1 MANQKK
7 FEAAIEIGGR
17 IKSSLDNSVNKVSKE
32 FRSLEKAGVRAA
44 TKIDNKFTYLGS
56 HIKGKLVGNIKRVTG
71 ALGRMGLATKALGG
85 SALVFAGIGL
95 SVKAAKNSIEEYEK
109 SLGGLSTQQLET
121 SLRNNP
127 NIAKRGESE
136 VRAQLEAVDSL
147 SREYQDLSAIKKS
160 SLKEGFSELAR
171 YGFGAKE
178 MSWMSPAFTDYL
190 AGTKG
195 TKTTEDDARE
205 FAQKVGRAIYSGEL
219 GRLQRQFSF
228 TNEEAKL
235 FKGWKSAEK
244 RINLLTKGIEKLHKD
259 NNKKLAESIPG
270 KLALSD
276 YKVAEMW
283 AEAGKKLMPI
293 KDEWHGLINDMMLN
307 LRPAID
313 WNADVIRGSFDW
325 FKEVIESLKGPEYAG
340 VWRNLNNT
348 ISEINAALGPIAGS
362 LGLITGSLGKSV
374 SPKSVSGYFG
384 NILGFID
391 WFTGGYSRRAEGK
404 RYGPAIAADAGLE
417 PNDAARAAIVS
428 VRESHGSALNASEEA
443 AITAKTV
450 KARVLY
456 VDRLAESNGI
466 AIQDSVERGVTL
478 GAENSANILKEAMEK
493 GLTSAAAQKAYMDIR
508 SMHYEGASRENV
520 LNELESPKD
529 RRDVER
535 ALSRSS
541 DDQLIPEQTPK
552 KATKH
557 ATGGI
562 FRRAHLGMVAE
573 DGPEAV
579 IPLRRDERSLGL
591 LGAAADAIGVKG
603 RSVGQTVHKTFSPS
617 VIVKVNVNDSRATEI
632 GQLVADAVSNAL
644 KNLEKEDYRESWA

>member
-17 IKSSLDNSVNKVSKE
+17 VKSSLDNSVNKVSRE

-44 TKIDNKFTYLGS
+44 TRIDNKFTYLGS
-56 HIKGKLVGNIKRVTG
+56 HIKGKLVGNIKSVTG

-95 SVKAAKNSIEEYEK
+95 SVKAAKKSIEEYEK

-147 SREYQDLSAIKKS
+147 SQEYQNLSAIKKS

-171 YGFGAKE
+171 YGFGARE
-178 MSWMSPAFTDYL
+178 MGQLSPAFTDYL

-244 RINLLTKGIEKLHKD
+244 RIALLTKGIEKLHKD
-259 NNKKLAESIPG
+259 NRQKLAESIPG

-293 KDEWHGLINDMMLN
+293 KDEWHGFINDMMLS

-325 FKEVIESLKGPEYAG
+325 IKEVTESLKSPEYAET
-340 VWRNLNNT
+340 WRDLGNT
-348 ISEINAALGPIAGS
+348 LRDINAALGPIAKS
-362 LGLITGSLGKSV
+362 LATLA
-374 SPKSVSGYFG
+374 SPKSTAGVVSNTARTINF
-384 NILGFID
+384 
-391 WFTGGYSRRAEGK
+391 FTGADSRKAEGK
-404 RYGPAIAADAGLE
+404 DYGPEIASDAGLS
-417 PNDAARAAIVS
+417 PNDAALAAIRR
-428 VRESHGSALNASEEA
+428 VRDGHGGALNALVEGP
-443 AITAKTV
+443 ITAKTV
-450 KARVLY
+450 EARTQY
-456 VDRLAESNGI
+456 AARQAEGI
-466 AIQDSVERGVTL
+466 GQSVQDSIAKGVML
-478 GAENSANILKEAMEK
+478 GVQDSANILKEAMEK
-493 GLTSAAAQKAYMDIR
+493 GLTGAAAKAYVDIV
-508 SMHYEGASRENV
+508 SMHYEGASRETV
-520 LNELESPKD
+520 LKELDSKK
-529 RRDVER
+529 RKDVEK
-535 ALSRSS
+535 ALPSS
-541 DDQLIPEQTPK
+541 GDDQPLPK
-552 KATKH
+552 SPPGTVSRH

-573 DGPEAV
+573 AGPEAI
-579 IPLRRDERSLGL
+579 IPLRKNKRSLGL
-591 LGAAADAIGVKG
+591 LDEAAGAMGVEAPS
-603 RSVGQTVHKTFSPS
+603 RPQTIHRTFNPS
-617 VIVKVNVNDSRATEI
+617 ITVKVNANSSHTEEI
-632 GQLVADAVSNAL
+632 GQLVADAVLNAL
-644 KNLEKEDYRESWA
+644 KSLEKEDYRESWA